1 MTKRIV
7 EYPVPLM
14 LKQILKDKNS
24 GELIIKTG
32 NFSKSLF
39 FLSGD
44 LIFAKTS
51 VIQERLGEILFK
63 IGKIS
68 QAQFWSIKQLLV
80 GKTEKVGKILVQS
93 NILTQRDLFLALIY
107 QFRIIAIST
116 FSLNS
121 GEWEFIPRTPKIG
134 ADSNFKIDLAGIII
148 EGVKKMRSTAFSYY
162 RNRFY
167 YSSAA
172 INSIPKAISESLP
185 VETNQFYRQLTN
197 YNDTSNQQIM
207 AALKIP
213 EDVYWQNIAALFL
226 LNIIDFTEIKIDE
239 DISKNIDD
247 IIALYDKISS
257 HKIDYYDLFG
267 LKSNA
272 AVDEIKNV
280 YFRFAKKYHPDRV
293 SQAPDPDIKEK
304 SNFVFSEI
312 NKAYETLSDE
322 NKRKEY
328 DTKGYRESIADK
340 GSREKMI
347 EKARILLRK
356 AKTLYDQKKFWEAVA
371 LLDEAIRITDDRA
384 SYYLLLGIC
393 QTELPDMVRMAAA
406 NIQKAI
412 ELEPLNVEAYAAMG
426 LLFASEKQF
435 KRAEGFFRKALSINP
450 DHSLSKK
457 KLKEI
462 LGADEKKR
470 KFPLVGKPGK

>member
-1 MTKRIV
+1 MTNRII
-7 EYPVPLM
+7 EFPVPLM
-14 LKQILKDKNS
+14 LKQILKDKSS

-39 FLSGD
+39 FLNGD
-44 LIFAKTS
+44 LIFAKTT

-68 QAQFWSIKQLLV
+68 QAQFWNIKQLLV
-80 GKTEKVGKILVQS
+80 GKNEKVGKILVQH
-93 NILTQRDLFLALIY
+93 NILTQRDLFLALVY

-121 GEWEFIPRTPKIG
+121 GEWEFIPKIPRVEV
-134 ADSNFKIDLAGIII
+134 DVSFKVNLAGIIV
-148 EGVKKMRSTAFSYY
+148 EGVKKMSGTAFSYF

-167 YSSAA
+167 YSSASMNP
-172 INSIPKAISESLP
+172 IPISIKESLAE
-185 VETNQFYRQLTN
+185 ETKQFYNQVIK
-197 YNDTSNQQIM
+197 YNDTSNQQVI
-207 AALKIP
+207 AASKIP
-213 EDVYWQNIAALFL
+213 EDAYWQNITALFL
-226 LNIIDFTEIKIDE
+226 LNIVDFTEIKIDE
-239 DISKNIDD
+239 DVSKNIDD
-247 IIALYDKISS
+247 IIALYEKITTR
-257 HKIDYYDLFG
+257 KIDYYDLFD
-267 LKSNA
+267 LKSSSTI
-272 AVDEIKNV
+272 DEIKNV
-280 YFRFAKKYHPDRV
+280 YFSYAKRYHPDRV

-312 NKAYETLSDE
+312 NKAYEILSDE

-328 DTKGYRESIADK
+328 DTKGYRESIDDE

-347 EKARILLRK
+347 EKARMLFKK
-356 AKTLYDQKKFWEAVA
+356 AKTLYDQKKFWEAVV
-371 LLDEAIRITDDRA
+371 LLDEAIRLANDRA
-384 SYYLLLGIC
+384 AYYLLLGIC
-393 QTELPDMVRMAAA
+393 QTELPDMGRMAEK

-412 ELEPLNVEAYAAMG
+412 ELEPWNVEAYAAMG
-426 LLFASEKQF
+426 LLFASEKQL

-462 LGADEKKR
+462 LGVDEKKK
-470 KFPLVGKPGK
+470 KFSLFGKPGK